1 MKKLN
6 YLFLLIFLIAFT
18 ACSNDDDNNV
28 KANFESMPVTN
39 GYYTNT
45 NGTLKGYYYYSTF
58 QDNDKLLTFDY
69 YLGNWSGATFAGFT
83 YTNSTDTKTGNSSA
97 AVSGKG
103 KIGTMYLVAYP
114 SSYTP
119 TRFKINDPSKYIID
133 GCWISN
139 SVYAYNCM
147 TTNNY
152 SPASKFK
159 SGSYYKVTATGYAA
173 DGTTSVGTA
182 SIYLAKYS
190 SDTDTPSKDWQWFD
204 LGALAKAVYVQFDV
218 DSSDKG
224 DYGVNTSTYFCLD
237 GITLNQK

>member
-6 YLFLLIFLIAFT
+6 YLFLLIFLTAFA
-18 ACSNDDDNNV
+18 ACSNDDDNSV
-28 KANFESMPVTN
+28 KANLESMPVTN

-45 NGTLKGYYYYSTF
+45 GGTLKGYYYYSTF

-69 YLGNWSGATFAGFT
+69 YLGNWTGATFAGFT

-103 KIGTMYLVAYP
+103 KTGAMYLVAYP

-119 TRFKINDPSKYIID
+119 TRFKINDPSKYTID

-152 SPASKFK
+152 APASKFK
-159 SGSYYKVTATGYAA
+159 SGSYYKVTATGYTA
-173 DGTTSVGTA
+173 DGTTSVGTT
-182 SIYLAKYS
+182 SIYLAKYA
-190 SDTDTPSKDWQWFD
+190 SDSDTPSKDWQWFN
-204 LGALAKAVYVQFDV
+204 LGVLANAVYVQFDV